1 VGRGRTQS
9 SGVVD
14 TVIQIEV
21 HSDKFVVG
29 TVLLVQEWGEETQR
43 WYWSIWIK
51 VARTKWVDECG
62 HPLATSVVPDP
73 GKPVLLLRN
82 AIDLA
87 RWTQQDVSM
96 DPPILGWVGHTSYRS
111 RDLEVI
117 APMVRQYMKAHPE
130 VLFQHSGVD
139 SGSYHAGQV
148 MKLPDPPLTMPVDF
162 ESSGIAVG
170 PLHFVQFD
178 SRSRLVEH

>member
-1 VGRGRTQS
+1 MRHQYLCGWCPEGFHDRCTGGPCACAQTDHHP
-9 SGVVD
+9 GVVL
-14 TVIQIEV
+14 
-21 HSDKFVVG
+21 SK
-29 TVLLVQEWGEETQR
+29 R
-43 WYWSIWIK
+43 M
-51 VARTKWVDECG
+51 
-62 HPLATSVVPDP
+62 ATSVVPDP
-73 GKPVLLLRN
+73 GKRVLLLRN

-139 SGSYHAGQV
+139 SGSYHAVQV